1 MNIAQINAA
10 FEAQAKG
17 LDLSCDGPRYL
28 KAKTARA
35 WSQWYALHGGPVRI
49 IK

>member
-1 MNIAQINAA
+1 MNIAAINAA
-10 FEAQAKG
+10 FEAQAKW

-35 WSQWYALHGGPVRI
+35 WTKFHQQATKG
-49 IK
+49 